1 LDTKESFHPKV
12 SRSRYKRISS
22 SQSTQKCRKGANIM
36 IVKKKEKEKENFN
49 PIILIIRLNVL
60 NSSTK
65 IKKN

>member
-1 LDTKESFHPKV
+1 
-12 SRSRYKRISS
+12 
-22 SQSTQKCRKGANIM
+22 M